1 MRGILGSRLEETS
14 SKEAKEDDLEGME
27 IDENQLAADAVKIQV
42 PNVHELNLLD
52 CYLRKHV

>member
-1 MRGILGSRLEETS
+1 MLVDSRLEETS
-14 SKEAKEDDLEGME
+14 LNETKEDNLEGVE

-52 CYLRKHV
+52 CYL